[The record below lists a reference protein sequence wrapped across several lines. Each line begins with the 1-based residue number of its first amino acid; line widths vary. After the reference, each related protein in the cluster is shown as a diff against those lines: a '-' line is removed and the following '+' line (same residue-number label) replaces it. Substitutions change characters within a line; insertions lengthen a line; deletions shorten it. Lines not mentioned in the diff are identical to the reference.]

1 MEAYYTP
8 NQKFYLKYETSV
20 KENNN
25 YKKCTGQNN
34 HILLQHFNFREKRKK
49 YKQIEI
55 LKFMKSS

>member
-25 YKKCTGQNN
+25 YKPVY
-34 HILLQHFNFREKRKK
+34 RP
-49 YKQIEI
+49 
-55 LKFMKSS
+55 